1 MSRDQKR
8 NDDMHE
14 TVFIVSAIVFNLLV
28 STMYIST
35 KYENMELVRTLGLF
49 IVSLILP
56 FGYTLRKFME
66 NHDERRVIISNAVII
81 VYLVVELLLDI
92 ILVIPFR
99 DILWLHI
106 LYILVFY
113 AAEFSMIGVSF
124 NKDRKM
130 GSVVF
135 VYIRCSDW
143 MSCLSVLGMSLHILF
158 RIPSP
163 RLHLNK
169 TRTLP

>member
-28 STMYIST
+28 STVYIST

-130 GSVVF
+130 GSVVLSTF
-135 VYIRCSDW
+135 VVLIG
-143 MSCLSVLGMSLHILF
+143 CLVYLYLG
-158 RIPSP
+158 
-163 RLHLNK
+163 
-169 TRTLP
+169 

>member
-1 MSRDQKR
+1 MSRGQKR
-8 NDDMHE
+8 YGDLHE
-14 TVFIVSAIVFNLLV
+14 IVFIGSALVFNLLV
-28 STMYIST
+28 SAVYIST
-35 KYENMELVRTLGLF
+35 KYDNMGLVRTLGLP
-49 IVSLILP
+49 IGSLILP

-66 NHDERRVIISNAVII
+66 NRDERKVIISNAVII

-130 GSVVF
+130 GFVVLSTF
-135 VYIRCSDW
+135 VVLIG
-143 MSCLSVLGMSLHILF
+143 CLAYLYLG
-158 RIPSP
+158 
-163 RLHLNK
+163 
-169 TRTLP
+169 

>member
-1 MSRDQKR
+1 MSRGQKSYG
-8 NDDMHE
+8 DLHE
-14 TVFIVSAIVFNLLV
+14 KVFIGSAIVFNLLV
-28 STMYIST
+28 SGVYIST
-35 KYENMELVRTLGLF
+35 KYDNMGLVRKLGLP

-66 NHDERRVIISNAVII
+66 NNDERKVIISNAVII
-81 VYLVVELLLDI
+81 VYLIVELLLDI

-130 GSVVF
+130 GVVVLSTF
-135 VYIRCSDW
+135 VVLIG
-143 MSCLSVLGMSLHILF
+143 CLVYLYLG
-158 RIPSP
+158 
-163 RLHLNK
+163 
-169 TRTLP
+169 

>member
-1 MSRDQKR
+1 MSRGQKSYG
-8 NDDMHE
+8 DLHE
-14 TVFIVSAIVFNLLV
+14 KVFIRSAIVFNLLV
-28 STMYIST
+28 SAVYIST
-35 KYENMELVRTLGLF
+35 KYDNMGLVRKLGLP

-66 NHDERRVIISNAVII
+66 NNDERKVIISNAVII
-81 VYLVVELLLDI
+81 VYLIVELLLDI

-130 GSVVF
+130 GVVVLSTF
-135 VYIRCSDW
+135 VVLIG
-143 MSCLSVLGMSLHILF
+143 CLVYLYLG
-158 RIPSP
+158 
-163 RLHLNK
+163 
-169 TRTLP
+169 